1 MNRECICKIRD
12 IYRNITAF
20 EATLQKQLHL
30 NMNEA
35 VLLCIVAEHENISSG
50 ELADE
55 LNLTPSNASKVIASM
70 ESLHLIRRKTCKE
83 DKRCMRFNITD
94 EGKQLLQHLNCEQFQ
109 LSEQLMCLTK

>member
-35 VLLCIVAEHENISSG
+35 VLLCIVAEHENISS
-50 ELADE
+50 AKSH
-55 LNLTPSNASKVIASM
+55 T
-70 ESLHLIRRKTCKE
+70 
-83 DKRCMRFNITD
+83 F
-94 EGKQLLQHLNCEQFQ
+94 
-109 LSEQLMCLTK
+109 